1 MAISVDLKFR
11 CVQSWFPRSS
21 ADGKMAPFG
30 HRRARLGGYLL
41 SYLKEF
47 RLNWVTLLA
56 AFIGIATGNALSH
69 YTMSL
74 FAPELIREFG
84 WSKAQFALVS
94 ALPIVTAFIT
104 PLAGRFADKFG
115 ARMAVGIGMAAMA
128 LGFFAM
134 STLNGNIY
142 EFFAIWLFQHIFGV
156 MSTSLVFARTLVD
169 RFDKARGTALS
180 LLMMGPP
187 LSGAIVAPVL
197 GGIIA
202 AYGWREGF
210 VSLAAAS
217 ALGGLVCVF
226 FMGRSAR
233 KAGQQQEV
241 RNPRLTRA
249 QLWEIVRKPAF
260 LLIVCGMFMINIA
273 QPFAASQLKLVVL
286 SKGLS
291 DSAGTWMVSLY
302 ATGVIIGR
310 AIFGIA
316 LDRISANKVALF
328 GLSLPAIGFT
338 ILGAPGMTV
347 AMCAAGIML
356 IGIAQGAEGDIGGYL
371 VSRHFNLMNFSL
383 VFAFVKS
390 GLDAGGAIGALIL
403 SFTLSYTGGSY
414 EPYIWICAGTTLVGA
429 FLFCLTGP
437 DGNHRAPDAPLETE
451 AN

>member
-1 MAISVDLKFR
+1 M
-11 CVQSWFPRSS
+11 
-21 ADGKMAPFG
+21 
-30 HRRARLGGYLL
+30 

-47 RLNWVTLLA
+47 RVNWPAVLA
-56 AFIGIATGNALSH
+56 TFIGIATGNALSH

-84 WSKAQFALVS
+84 WSRAQFALVS
-94 ALPIVTAFIT
+94 ALPLVTAVIT
-104 PLAGRFADKFG
+104 PLAGRFTDKFG
-115 ARMAVGIGMAAMA
+115 ARIAAGIGLAAMS

-142 EFFAIWLFQHIFGV
+142 EFFAIWLLQHIFGV
-156 MSTSLVFARTLVD
+156 MSTSLVFARIIVD

-197 GGIIA
+197 GAIIA
-202 AYGWREGF
+202 SYGWRIGF
-210 VSLAAAS
+210 MSLGAAA
-217 ALGGLVCVF
+217 ALGGAMCVIF
-226 FMGRSAR
+226 LGRTAR
-233 KAGQQQEV
+233 RDGKVEEV

-249 QLWEIVRKPAF
+249 ELVRIARQPAF
-260 LLIVCGMFMINIA
+260 IFIVLGMFMINIA

-286 SKGLS
+286 SKGIS
-291 DSAGTWMVSLY
+291 DAAGTWMVSLY

-310 AIFGIA
+310 AMFGIA

-338 ILGAPGMTV
+338 ILGMPGLTV
-347 AMCAAGIML
+347 SLCAIGIML

-371 VSRHFNLMNFSL
+371 VSRHFDLRNFSL

-403 SFTLSYTGGSY
+403 SATLSVTGGHY
-414 EPYIWICAGTTLVGA
+414 DAYIWICAGTTVVGA
-429 FLFCLTGP
+429 FLFFLTGADSSVRKP
-437 DGNHRAPDAPLETE
+437 DKVLETE
-451 AN
+451 AS

>member
-1 MAISVDLKFR
+1 MSFI
-11 CVQSWFPRSS
+11 
-21 ADGKMAPFG
+21 G
-30 HRRARLGGYLL
+30 
-41 SYLKEF
+41 EF

-104 PLAGRFADKFG
+104 PVAGRFADKFG
-115 ARMAVGIGMAAMA
+115 ARMAVGIGMGAMA

-134 STLNGNIY
+134 STLNGNLY
-142 EFFAIWLFQHIFGV
+142 EFFAIWLLQHIFGV

-187 LSGAIVAPVL
+187 LSGAIVAPIL

-202 AYGWREGF
+202 SYGWRAGF
-210 VSLAAAS
+210 VALAS
-217 ALGGLVCVF
+217 ASVVGGLVCIF
-226 FMGRSAR
+226 CMGRSSRSASR
-233 KAGQQQEV
+233 QQEIK
-241 RNPRLTRA
+241 NPKLTRE
-249 QLWEIVRKPAF
+249 QLWEIARKPAF
-260 LLIVCGMFMINIA
+260 MLIVGGMFLINIA

-286 SKGLS
+286 SKGIS

-302 ATGVIIGR
+302 ATGVIVGR
-310 AIFGIA
+310 AIFGVA
-316 LDRISANKVALF
+316 LDRISANKVALL
-328 GLSLPAIGFT
+328 GLSLPAIGFS

-347 AMCAAGIML
+347 AMCAAGVML

-390 GLDAGGAIGALIL
+390 GLDAGGAIGAMIL
-403 SFTLSYTGGSY
+403 SATLAATGGSY
-414 EPYIWICAGTTLVGA
+414 DQFIWICAGTTIVGA
-429 FLFCLTGP
+429 ILFFLTGP
-437 DGNHRAPDAPLETE
+437 DRNHRAPDAPLETE

>member
-1 MAISVDLKFR
+1 MTGTSSKPERI
-11 CVQSWFPRSS
+11 PRVSFI
-21 ADGKMAPFG
+21 G
-30 HRRARLGGYLL
+30 
-41 SYLKEF
+41 EF

-94 ALPIVTAFIT
+94 ALPIVTAFMT

-115 ARMAVGIGMAAMA
+115 ARMAAGVGMTAMS
-128 LGFFAM
+128 LGFFGL

-142 EFFAIWLFQHIFGV
+142 EFFAIWLVQHIFGV
-156 MSTSLVFARTLVD
+156 MATSLVFARTLVD

-180 LLMMGPP
+180 VLMMGPP
-187 LSGAIVAPVL
+187 LSGAVAAPIL
-197 GGIIA
+197 GAIIA
-202 AYGWREGF
+202 SYGWRNGF
-210 VSLAAAS
+210 VALGAVS
-217 ALGGLVCVF
+217 AIGGLVCIF
-226 FMGRSAR
+226 FMGRSA
-233 KAGQQQEV
+233 KGKDQQAEIK
-241 RNPRLTRA
+241 NPKITRA
-249 QLWEIVRKPAF
+249 DFLALVRQPAF
-260 LLIVCGMFMINIA
+260 ALLVGGMFMINIA

-286 SKGLS
+286 SKGVS

-302 ATGVIIGR
+302 ATGVIVGR

-347 AMCAAGIML
+347 AMCAVGIML

-390 GLDAGGAIGALIL
+390 GLDAGGAIGALML
-403 SFTLSYTGGSY
+403 SFTLSHTGGSY

-429 FLFCLTGP
+429 FLFYLTGP
-437 DGNHRAPDAPLETE
+437 DRNHRAPDALLETE

>member
-1 MAISVDLKFR
+1 MGFFS
-11 CVQSWFPRSS
+11 
-21 ADGKMAPFG
+21 
-30 HRRARLGGYLL
+30 
-41 SYLKEF
+41 EF
-47 RLNWVTLLA
+47 RVNWVTVLA

-104 PLAGRFADKFG
+104 PLAGRFADRFG
-115 ARMAVGIGMAAMA
+115 TRVAASIGLAAMSI
-128 LGFFAM
+128 GFVAM

-142 EFFAIWLFQHIFGV
+142 EFFAIWLVQHIFGV
-156 MSTSLVFARTLVD
+156 MSTSLVFARILVD

-180 LLMMGPP
+180 VLMLGPP
-187 LSGAIVAPVL
+187 LSGAIVAPIL
-197 GGIIA
+197 GTIITEF
-202 AYGWREGF
+202 GWRTGF
-210 VSLAAAS
+210 LFLGAAS
-217 ALGGLVCVF
+217 AIGGIVCVF
-226 FMGRSAR
+226 FIGRSAKR
-233 KAGQQQEV
+233 AGHQQEV
-241 RNPRLTRA
+241 KNPRLTRSE
-249 QLWEIVRKPAF
+249 LWEIAKQPAF
-260 LLIVCGMFMINIA
+260 LLIVSGMFMINIA

-286 SKGLS
+286 SKGIS

-316 LDRISANKVALF
+316 LDRIAANKVALF
-328 GLSLPAIGFT
+328 GLSLPAFGFA

-347 AMCAAGIML
+347 SACALGIML

-371 VSRHFNLMNFSL
+371 VSRHFNLKNFSL

-403 SFTLSYTGGSY
+403 SATLASTAGSFQ
-414 EPYIWICAGTTLVGA
+414 PFIWICAGTTIVGA
-429 FLFCLTGP
+429 FLFFLTGSDRNREVP
-437 DGNHRAPDAPLETE
+437 KDLIETE

>member
-1 MAISVDLKFR
+1 MTDPGPL
-11 CVQSWFPRSS
+11 
-21 ADGKMAPFG
+21 PFWLRK
-30 HRRARLGGYLL
+30 RRAGHVRGRIAL
-41 SYLKEF
+41 SFLKEF
-47 RLNWVTLLA
+47 RVNWTVVLA
-56 AFIGIATGNALSH
+56 TFIGIATGNALSH

-74 FAPELIREFG
+74 FAPELIKEFG

-94 ALPIVTAFIT
+94 ALPLITAVVT
-104 PLAGRFADKFG
+104 PLAGRFTDKFG
-115 ARMAVGIGMAAMA
+115 TRVAASIGLVAMS
-128 LGFFAM
+128 LGFFAL

-142 EFFAIWLFQHIFGV
+142 EFFAIWLVQHIFGV
-156 MSTSLVFARTLVD
+156 MSTSLVFARIIVD

-187 LSGAIVAPVL
+187 LSGAIVAPIL

-202 AYGWREGF
+202 SDGWRMGF

-217 ALGGLVCVF
+217 AVGGAICIFFLGR
-226 FMGRSAR
+226 MAR
-233 KAGQQQEV
+233 REANATEV
-241 RNPRLTRA
+241 RNPRLSLAELGAIAR
-249 QLWEIVRKPAF
+249 QPAF
-260 LLIVCGMFMINIA
+260 LLIVGGMFMINIA

-286 SKGLS
+286 SKGIS

-316 LDRISANKVALF
+316 LDRISANKVALL
-328 GLSLPAIGFT
+328 GLSLPAVGFA
-338 ILGAPGMTV
+338 ILGLPGMTV
-347 AMCAAGIML
+347 SLCAAGIML

-371 VSRHFNLMNFSL
+371 VSRHFDLRNFSL

-403 SFTLSYTGGSY
+403 SITLAVSGGSY
-414 EPYIWICAGTTLVGA
+414 DRFIWICAGTTLIGA
-429 FLFCLTGP
+429 FLFFLTGT
-437 DGNHRAPDAPLETE
+437 DRTAREPDAILETE